1 MRRIPSFFALR
12 AFEAAARL
20 GGFSLACAELH
31 LTPSA
36 ISHQIRSLERHFG
49 RPLFVRG
56 NRQVTLTADGE
67 RLLAKLSAAFDAM
80 EAACAEFERPA
91 ETETL
96 SIHCAPSFAAKWLGP
111 RLPAF
116 LEANPTIRIRLS
128 SGAGPYELLRH
139 EETDL
144 LISYGAPSSSKGVHV
159 DPLGFEDVAALC
171 TPALAARMLDDDG
184 ALKELA
190 LLESSVSPVRW
201 SEWLELN
208 KVDPALIRISS
219 AFDRGA
225 LVISAAVQGLGV
237 ALETTRFA
245 EEELASGQLMRL
257 GEGRFESIRR
267 EMHFVSYRVSQ
278 SKMSKIRTFLGWLA
292 GEGAR
297 SSGGAHNVCFSAE
310 M

>member
-36 ISHQIRSLERHFG
+36 VSHQIRALERHFG
-49 RPLFVRG
+49 RELFIRG
-56 NRQVTLTADGE
+56 ARRVTLTGDGE
-67 RLLAKLSAAFDAM
+67 RLLAALSTAFDQI
-80 EAACAEFERPA
+80 EAACAELDTPA
-91 ETETL
+91 AAETL
-96 SIHCAPSFAAKWLGP
+96 SVHCAPSFASKWLGP

-116 LEANPTIRIRLS
+116 LKANPSIGIRLS
-128 SGAGPYELLRH
+128 SGAGPFDLLRH

-144 LISYGAPSSSKGVHV
+144 LISYGPTLSQKGVASEA
-159 DPLGFEDVAALC
+159 LGEEEVAALC
-171 TPALAARMLDDDG
+171 APSVAAQFLDGGGLRDG
-184 ALKELA
+184 LS

-201 SEWLELN
+201 GEWFALN
-208 KVDPALIRISS
+208 AIATAPPRASS

-237 ALETTRFA
+237 ALETVRFA
-245 EEELASGQLMRL
+245 EEELASGQLV
-257 GEGRFESIRR
+257 RFGADRFLSIRR

-278 SKMSKIRTFLGWLA
+278 KNAPKIRVFRDWLL
-292 GEGAR
+292 EETAR
-297 SSGGAHNVCFSAE
+297 G
-310 M
+310 